1 MTPDGDDH
9 GVRDGDRNGWS
20 IRRIGRKTVTRRR
33 RKKQGRNRKQRNAK
47 QKKKK
52 KKWQKKC

>member
-1 MTPDGDDH
+1 MTTDSNDDGVGDGD
-9 GVRDGDRNGWS
+9 RDRNGWS

-47 QKKKK
+47 QKKNVYII
-52 KKWQKKC
+52 